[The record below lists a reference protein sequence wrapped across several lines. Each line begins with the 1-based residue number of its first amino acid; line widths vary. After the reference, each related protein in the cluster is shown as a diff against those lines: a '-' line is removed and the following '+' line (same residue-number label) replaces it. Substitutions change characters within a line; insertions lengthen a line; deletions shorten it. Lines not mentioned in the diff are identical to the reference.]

1 MGGDGSTCSTRTTI
15 LYLED
20 QVFVR
25 EAVVELLSSGNCT
38 VIGCATIAEARHI
51 LTTTHIDLLISDVNL
66 PDGSGLDLIKELSV
80 HQPLLPIIVC
90 SGHDLGKNA
99 FLLGQN
105 LHILEKPFEIHALEI
120 LIAQVTS
127 S

>member
-25 EAVVELLSSGNCT
+25 EAVVELLSTGNCT

-51 LTTTHIDLLISDVNL
+51 LTTTHISDVNL

-80 HQPLLPIIVC
+80 YRPLLPIIVC

-99 FLLGQN
+99 LLLGKN
-105 LHILEKPFEIHALEI
+105 LHILEKPFEIHALES
-120 LIAQVTS
+120 LIAQVTAS
-127 S
+127 